1 MKEILKKILEG
12 NDLDFNDASD
22 VMNSIMAG
30 SVTDSQIGA
39 FLAAE
44 KIKGETVEELTAFAK
59 VMREK
64 SVKINLADK
73 NAIDMC
79 GTGGDG
85 RGTFNISTVASFVAA
100 GAGVTVAKH
109 GNKSVSSSC
118 GSADLLKELG
128 VDISIEPFKVEKC
141 INEIG
146 IGFMFAPIF
155 HPAMKLVSK
164 LRSEL
169 GVKTFF
175 NIMGP
180 LTNPAEVNYQMIGAY
195 NLDVAKK
202 IIEILKRL
210 CTKKS
215 AALHSSDGLDEISL
229 SGKTCIFEI
238 AENEDLKSFEIHPK
252 DFGLELCDISDLT
265 GGTPEQNASICLEVL
280 NNKKNPKRDIVLLN
294 AAYAIYISGK
304 AETPRDGFQKAV
316 DSLENGR
323 AWQKLNQLIEFTKSI

>member
-1 MKEILKKILEG
+1 MKEILKKVLEG
-12 NDLDFNDASD
+12 RDLDSKDASE
-22 VMNSIMAG
+22 VMNSIMTG
-30 SVTDSQIGA
+30 SATESQIGA

-128 VDISIEPFKVEKC
+128 VYISIEPFKVEKC

-164 LRSEL
+164 PRSEL

-175 NIMGP
+175 NILGP
-180 LTNPAEVNYQMIGAY
+180 LTNPAEVKYQIIGAY

-202 IIEILKRL
+202 MIEVLMRL
-210 CTKKS
+210 GTKKS
-215 AALHSSDGLDEISL
+215 AVLHSSDGLDEISL
-229 SGKTCIFEI
+229 SGKTFVFEI
-238 AENEDLKSFEIHPK
+238 AKDEDLKSFEIHPK
-252 DFGLELCDISDLT
+252 DFGLELCDISDLA
-265 GGTPEQNASICLEVL
+265 GGTPEQNANMCLEIL
-280 NNKKNPKRDIVLLN
+280 NNRKSPKRDIVLLN

-304 AETPRDGFQKAV
+304 AETPRVGFQMAV
-316 DSLENGR
+316 DSLENGS
-323 AWQKLNQLIEFTKSI
+323 ALKKLNQLIEFTKSI